1 MLWFFWE
8 KAKKRR
14 EFDAHINGEFITI
27 NLDNLIALHVVIKRR
42 DREANGGEVKSGV
55 AERTEAKRYSL
66 SVSINLSIFQS
77 STSLW
82 PQI

>member
-27 NLDNLIALHVVIKRR
+27 NLDYLIALHVVIKRR
-42 DREANGGEVKSGV
+42 DREANGGEVKSGGSR
-55 AERTEAKRYSL
+55 AYWSKALFSFRLYKSL
-66 SVSINLSIFQS
+66 NFSV
-77 STSLW
+77 
-82 PQI
+82 